1 LTDPRHDPLHSIL
14 KKLPSDFEP
23 WGERSREHDSGPD
36 CSCGCRWF
44 VKLEGMLR
52 YDWGVCYNPT
62 SPRAGLL
69 TFEHQGCPAFEGDEE
84 DVDYGELFRP
94 VVGER
99 SAESELLSNLRVCRT
114 DVGELLAKA
123 NDHWG
128 YEDPVY
134 RFYHQSFKVHSLQ
147 NQTKAIV
154 ELLRK
159 LSPERGLNSW
169 FVEIVAA
176 GTGKEFRLEDN
187 KQWTAVTR
195 PILEAFFHA
204 RFFLEM
210 ASRYRSLEKP
220 PTILPSGYAAL
231 LYLYGL
237 R

>member
-1 LTDPRHDPLHSIL
+1 LHAIL

-23 WGERSREHDSGPD
+23 WGDRSRENEWDLD

-52 YDWGVCYNPT
+52 FDWGICYNPA

-84 DVDYGELFRP
+84 SLEYAELFRP
-94 VVGER
+94 VAGKR
-99 SAESELLSNLRVCRT
+99 SAESELLRNLRVYRT
-114 DVGELLAKA
+114 DIEELLAKA
-123 NDHWG
+123 SDHWG
-128 YEDPVY
+128 YEDPIY
-134 RFYHQSFKVHSLQ
+134 RFYHHSFKVYSLQ
-147 NQTKAIV
+147 KQTEAMV
-154 ELLRK
+154 DLLRK
-159 LSPERGLNSW
+159 LLPERQLDSW

-187 KQWTAVTR
+187 QQWTVVTR

-204 RFFLEM
+204 RFFLDM
-210 ASRYRSLEKP
+210 AARYKSLEQP
-220 PTILPSGYAAL
+220 PKILPSGYAAL
-231 LYLYGL
+231 LSLYGL